1 MLRPVAMTGDLAN
14 GAQRCSG

>member
-1 MLRPVAMTGDLAN
+1 MTGDLAN